1 MRSFIWILSF
11 LQVCLAGRLQ
21 IILPNDHI
29 LDSRNSSFDSV
40 SLLNFNKN
48 AFGLGA
54 APNQIQEHFKQQFGD
69 DMIHAEVNSSGIFGS
84 SLFKRNTE
92 GNHANYDTYK
102 EDLQN
107 MYRLSDAIMEKDR
120 KNANVVDYYRV
131 HLDVSNARTDMER
144 KQLAENIKRGID
156 TLQDAIKNSY
166 GGNVV
171 AEIYTH
177 EKPDRDEKARIK
189 LLQKVLQVTQARYID
204 YPASAAIMMF
214 VGFSLVFAAVA
225 MLWLMFDESD
235 MAKKT
240 ILVRLS
246 MGRQK
251 KD

>member
-1 MRSFIWILSF
+1 MFY
-11 LQVCLAGRLQ
+11 CLISAHQAIGDEKLFQ
-21 IILPNDHI
+21 KPKALLIIVIDGLEN
-29 LDSRNSSFDSV
+29 FDYDGHAF
-40 SLLNFNKN
+40 NFTDK
-48 AFGLGA
+48 FQ
-54 APNQIQEHFKQQFGD
+54 PNQIQEHFKQQFGD

-214 VGFSLVFAAVA
+214 VGFSLVFVSP
-225 MLWLMFDESD
+225 MLIHSF
-235 MAKKT
+235 
-240 ILVRLS
+240 
-246 MGRQK
+246 
-251 KD
+251 